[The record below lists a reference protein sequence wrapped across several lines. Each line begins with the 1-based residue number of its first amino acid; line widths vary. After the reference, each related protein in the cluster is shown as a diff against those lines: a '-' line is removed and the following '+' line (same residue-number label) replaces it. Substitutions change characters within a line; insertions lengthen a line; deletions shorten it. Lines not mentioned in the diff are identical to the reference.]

1 MTLEKPTLDSKI
13 REIFADTFTMQNEG
27 QVAPV
32 LASDTVLLETGLDSL
47 GFAILVTRLE
57 EELGYDPFSLSADA
71 YYPRTYQEFLDF
83 YEENQP
89 S

>member
-1 MTLEKPTLDSKI
+1 MTANKLEQAI
-13 REIFADTFTMQNEG
+13 RDLFNETFSAQNAG
-27 QVAPV
+27 QKAPE
-32 LASDTVLLETGLDSL
+32 LTGDTVLLETGLDSL

-57 EELGYDPFSLSADA
+57 EELGFDPFSLSTEA
-71 YYPRTYQEFLDF
+71 YYPRTFREFVDF